1 MRRSSDRS
9 TRFLA
14 TGQARRATQL
24 GLLAALAWTSAA
36 SAVGQP
42 STYPGCAT
50 RSVSVPW
57 GGAVTVDLRTCH
69 AFGLGEVS
77 RAPAHGTATPG
88 DTVPLDS
95 YVYTHKGK
103 APAGGGSDSFVV
115 LDDNSDLITVK
126 VSIRAGTSTIALASS
141 SLPALHAGSPVE
153 HSFAASGGTPPH
165 VYRIVAGAL
174 PAGLSLAPD
183 GLLSGTPTAREP
195 FSFSV
200 QAQDAQSKSATQG
213 YSGSVQPAPLSIVPA
228 LATAVQGVPFS
239 QKLVAQGGVA
249 PHGVLLEAGKLLP
262 TGIQV
267 SEDGTVRGT
276 TAVPPGDYPVTL
288 RVTDSSTGAGAH
300 FELETFVLQV
310 ALPPSVSITVNPA
323 EVAEDGPANLTY
335 TVTRSAALAADTVV
349 TLSRSGAAR
358 FGTGPTGAP
367 ATVTIPAGAA
377 SASFVVNPTG
387 DKYVEPD
394 EAITFTVVPGPGYTA
409 GTPASATGT
418 VLDDDT
424 P

>member
-14 TGQARRATQL
+14 TGQARRAMRL
-24 GLLAALAWTSAA
+24 GLLAALGWTSAA
-36 SAVGQP
+36 AAVGQP

-57 GGAVTVDLRTCH
+57 GGAVTVDLGSCH
-69 AFGLGEVS
+69 AFGLGDVS

-95 YVYTHKGK
+95 YVYTHQGK

-126 VSIRAGTSTIALASS
+126 VSIRASNSTIALASP
-141 SLPALHAGSPVE
+141 SLPALYAGTPVE
-153 HSFAASGGTPPH
+153 HRFTASGGTPPH
-165 VYRIVAGAL
+165 VYRISAGAL
-174 PAGLSLAPD
+174 PAGLGLAPD
-183 GLLSGTPTAREP
+183 GRLSGTPTAREP
-195 FSFSV
+195 FGFSV
-200 QAQDAQSKSATQG
+200 QVQDAQSKSATQA
-213 YSGSVQPAPLSIVPA
+213 YSGSVQPAPLSIAPA
-228 LATAVQGVPFS
+228 RATAVQGVPFS
-239 QKLVAQGGVA
+239 QQLVGQGGVA
-249 PHGVLLEAGKLLP
+249 PHGFLLEAGKLPP

-267 SEDGTVRGT
+267 SADGMVRGT

-288 RVTDSSTGAGAH
+288 RITDGSTGAGTH
-300 FELETFVLQV
+300 FELETFVIEVV
-310 ALPPSVSITVNPA
+310 APPSVSIAVSPA
-323 EVAEDGPANLTY
+323 EVAENGPGKLTY
-335 TVTRSAALAADTVV
+335 TVRRSAALAADTVV
-349 TLSRSGAAR
+349 TLGHSGAAR

-367 ATVTIPAGAA
+367 GTVTIPAGAT
-377 SASFVVNPTG
+377 SVSFVVNPTG
-387 DKYVEPD
+387 DRYVEPD
-394 EAITFTVVPGPGYTA
+394 EAITFTIVPGPGYTA

-418 VLDDDT
+418 VLDDDA